1 MLGLAVADYEL
12 LRDYRKHY
20 RGIGMKCHHCSHEVK
35 LWQTF
40 CPSCGSRQQGKSFST
55 IAEAPIPMEPQ
66 PRRQLLR
73 KTLQLALLA
82 LAIIVLASV
91 TRFSLPQANP
101 VVKDTA
107 ALAAPTP
114 PPAPPPIAS
123 PAPVVLP
130 PAAPPPVPAE
140 TKLMPINFLTEVMG
154 LRPTAKGAAPKL
166 SPGIPVQPKSAEA
179 EVRTDD
185 VLPQKARQPVAP
197 AQPVLPA
204 APATAPPEADPNLE
218 VDTAHTLLQANV
230 GLVSIK
236 SYVPAR
242 VYIDG
247 VYSGVTPRS
256 VKLLAGAHNISLLA
270 GGYHEYVRTV
280 KVSGQQQIG
289 ILASLSKK

>member
-1 MLGLAVADYEL
+1 
-12 LRDYRKHY
+12 
-20 RGIGMKCHHCSHEVK
+20 
-35 LWQTF
+35 
-40 CPSCGSRQQGKSFST
+40 
-55 IAEAPIPMEPQ
+55 
-66 PRRQLLR
+66 
-73 KTLQLALLA
+73 LQLALLA

-114 PPAPPPIAS
+114 PPAPSPVAS

-130 PAAPPPVPAE
+130 PAASPPVPVE
-140 TKLMPINFLTEVMG
+140 SKRTTINFLTEVMG
-154 LRPTAKGAAPKL
+154 LRPTATAAASSLSPGTPAQPKGAAVAV
-166 SPGIPVQPKSAEA
+166 S
-179 EVRTDD
+179 TDD

-197 AQPVLPA
+197 APPVLPV
-204 APATAPPEADPNLE
+204 APATTPPEADPNLE

-256 VKLLAGAHNISLLA
+256 VKLLAGAHSISLLA

>member
-1 MLGLAVADYEL
+1 
-12 LRDYRKHY
+12 
-20 RGIGMKCHHCSHEVK
+20 MKCHHCSHEVK

-91 TRFSLPQANP
+91 ARFSPPQANP

-114 PPAPPPIAS
+114 PPAPLPVAS
-123 PAPVVLP
+123 PAPVVPL
-130 PAAPPPVPAE
+130 PAAPPVSAE
-140 TKLMPINFLTEVMG
+140 TKLSPINFLTDVMG
-154 LRPTAKGAAPKL
+154 LRPTANAAAPKL
-166 SPGIPVQPKSAEA
+166 SPGTAARPKSTVA
-179 EVRTDD
+179 EVSTDD

-256 VKLLAGAHNISLLA
+256 VKLLAGAHSISLLA
-270 GGYHEYVRTV
+270 GGYHEYSRTV